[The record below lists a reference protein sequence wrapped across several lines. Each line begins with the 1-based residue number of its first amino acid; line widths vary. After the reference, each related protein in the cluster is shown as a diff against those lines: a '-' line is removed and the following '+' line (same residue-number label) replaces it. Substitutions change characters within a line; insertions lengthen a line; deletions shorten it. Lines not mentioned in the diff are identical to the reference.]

1 MGYRSGYVH
10 NVRILKLVEALLV
23 VYRLLGGL
31 SDERHCAHCLHRV
44 QTCGGLAGEH
54 YCAGAVVDSVGNV
67 GGLRTCGARIL
78 YHGLQHLGRGY
89 YLLVGVVALLY
100 QHFLDL
106 RDLLEGYFNAHI
118 AARYH
123 YAVGNMQD
131 RIDVANA
138 VAAFDLRDYADIRAA
153 FLLKYLAD
161 LQDIVRAG
169 DKACRNKIEVLL
181 SRKADIALVHL
192 ADVGHG
198 ELHAGNVNALV
209 VGENAAVKYRAH
221 DIGRAVAVVLY
232 LVAAEDNIAVV
243 DEDTRAGGNIPRK
256 SLVAYGSALYR
267 AFLLAGGEDEC
278 ASGEYLGLYAALEFT
293 QPYLGPLGVE
303 QGSYGLAGF
312 LGYADYAVVIYL
324 VALMRAVRKVLAGNV
339 HAVVYKGAQYL
350 VVLGRRTQCA
360 YYLCSSHVVHSV
372 LVFRHYAFSVFAL
385 FLFIISF
392 VRQEI
397 NPRFVNFLLRIVKSI
412 NAKLL
417 LHFHIVN
424 VYNTPSPGKI

>member
-1 MGYRSGYVH
+1 MVS
-10 NVRILKLVEALLV
+10 A
-23 VYRLLGGL
+23 
-31 SDERHCAHCLHRV
+31 RV
-44 QTCGGLAGEH
+44 GRGFF
-54 YCAGAVVDSVGNV
+54 N
-67 GGLRTCGARIL
+67 
-78 YHGLQHLGRGY
+78 HGLQHLGRGY

-123 YAVGNMQD
+123 YTVGNMQD

-181 SRKADIALVHL
+181 SRKADITLVHL
-192 ADVGHG
+192 ADVWHG

-278 ASGEYLGLYAALEFT
+278 ASGEYLGFT
-293 QPYLGPLGVE
+293 PPLNLRSLTSGPLV
-303 QGSYGLAGF
+303 SSRVATGLPAS
-312 LGYADYAVVIYL
+312 LA
-324 VALMRAVRKVLAGNV
+324 MRITR
-339 HAVVYKGAQYL
+339 
-350 VVLGRRTQCA
+350 
-360 YYLCSSHVVHSV
+360 S
-372 LVFRHYAFSVFAL
+372 
-385 FLFIISF
+385 
-392 VRQEI
+392 
-397 NPRFVNFLLRIVKSI
+397 
-412 NAKLL
+412 
-417 LHFHIVN
+417 
-424 VYNTPSPGKI
+424 